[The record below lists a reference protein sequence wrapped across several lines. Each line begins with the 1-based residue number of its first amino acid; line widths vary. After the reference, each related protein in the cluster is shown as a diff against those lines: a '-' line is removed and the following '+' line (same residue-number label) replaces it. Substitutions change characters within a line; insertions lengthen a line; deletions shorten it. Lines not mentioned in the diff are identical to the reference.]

1 MTVSQITELMAEH
14 IEDISKMLE
23 VPSTTVQA
31 WIDDPVLILDLGVVE
46 ANRLSYCIGIDL
58 ISFIDTFEKELPAEA
73 WE

>member
-1 MTVSQITELMAEH
+1 MTISQITKLMAEH
-14 IEDISKMLE
+14 IDDISKMLG
-23 VPSTTVQA
+23 VPSATVQA
-31 WIDDPVLILDLGVVE
+31 WIDDPVLILDLGVIE